1 MTAHRHM
8 FGLEQDMLP
17 VLRRTL
23 PKAVG
28 VSRHRLVSV
37 LSEPFIG
44 GIIPDILIG
53 ETSREEAPTLQRRI
67 TFLQASVLALVERCS
82 RLDEEEVLRHLH
94 ITPQAAK
101 RALDGLERAGAIRR
115 ESSGEVRLRR
125 AAASSHLVIT
135 AVEVKLERWR
145 EALAQ
150 ATSYRRFADRAF
162 VVLDGNRVRPSA
174 ELRMAFAAAS
184 VGLLLQYRTIL
195 KPVIKARRVR
205 ASSPDRFDA
214 IQKLL
219 DV

>member
-37 LSEPFIG
+37 LTEPFIG

-67 TFLQASVLALVERCS
+67 TFLQASVLALLDRGS
-82 RLDEEEVLRHLH
+82 RLAEGEVLRRLH
-94 ITPQAAK
+94 ITPQAAQ

-125 AAASSHLVIT
+125 GARS
-135 AVEVKLERWR
+135 
-145 EALAQ
+145 
-150 ATSYRRFADRAF
+150 
-162 VVLDGNRVRPSA
+162 RPSSA
-174 ELRMAFAAAS
+174 RCAA
-184 VGLLLQYRTIL
+184 
-195 KPVIKARRVR
+195 
-205 ASSPDRFDA
+205 
-214 IQKLL
+214 
-219 DV
+219 